1 MDARKLKIHK
11 SHPVRA
17 DGWTRADGC
26 TKTEDSRSHPYELMD
41 ARKLKIHKSHP
52 YELMDGRELMDAR
65 KLKIHEVIRTS

>member
-1 MDARKLKIHK
+1 
-11 SHPVRA
+11 
-17 DGWTRADGC
+17 
-26 TKTEDSRSHPYELMD
+26 MD